1 MYEMNTKYRYLSI
14 LFIACKYLNFHDV
27 DPYEITADKFKLKC
41 ISEMKADPIAET
53 REVYDR
59 IRLEFTENMSNVQ
72 SEAFTATINKSSRE
86 TIMRK
91 MRLVKENAI
100 GQMPKSQTETETW
113 WVQNFLED
121 FIKI

>member
-1 MYEMNTKYRYLSI
+1 MSGCTAEKH
-14 LFIACKYLNFHDV
+14 LNYHVV
-27 DPYEITADKFKLKC
+27 DPYEITADKFKIKC
-41 ISEMKADPIAET
+41 ISEMKADPITET

-59 IRLEFTENMSNVQ
+59 VRLEFTENMSNVQ

-100 GQMPKSQTETETW
+100 GQMPKSQSRY
-113 WVQNFLED
+113 NH
-121 FIKI
+121 